1 MKDGIHSKDVRDE
14 VCSTFTW
21 EIYAWQQQQQ
31 QHGPFPLAQMFI
43 YMIIV
48 M

>member
-14 VCSTFTW
+14 VCSTFTC
-21 EIYAWQQQQQ
+21 EIYAWQQ